1 VSSRAF
7 ALATLIMAS
16 GLLSS
21 TAEAQ
26 EPPEPMP
33 TAVTSQQTVALGDV
47 VDVSGEGWPPDSLV
61 VIEVCG
67 NLGAGGSLDCTVPT
81 PERGV
86 DREGRFRIPVTVT
99 PPPTPCPCAVIVT
112 GVSGTQHLVLPL
124 TIEGAPTEPGR
135 GEPAPAPALVVEA
148 ARLEGSGPWTA
159 WFGAPASRTLVLT
172 VRNTGTAP
180 ADARLTLAAGPGDNP
195 HGWVPE
201 TQPGPLDPGERRTLR
216 TPVRFDPLGFGR
228 HVVVG
233 EIAAPGTEMPFEVGT
248 SIHPWGLYA
257 AALVALGAIA
267 VATFNRLRHRGT
279 SSTKARPGR
288 AT

>member
-1 VSSRAF
+1 MSRSAF

-16 GLLSS
+16 GLLLS

-26 EPPEPMP
+26 EPPDPMP
-33 TAVTSQQTVALGDV
+33 TAVLAQQTVAVGDV

-67 NLGAGGSLDCTVPT
+67 NLGVGGSLDCAVPT

-86 DREGRFRIPVTVT
+86 DRDGRFRIPVTVT
-99 PPPTPCPCAVIVT
+99 APPTPCPCAVIVT
-112 GVSGTQHLVLPL
+112 GLSGTQPLVLPL
-124 TIEGAPTEPGR
+124 TIEGVPVEPG
-135 GEPAPAPALVVEA
+135 GESAPAPALVVEA

-172 VRNTGTAP
+172 VRNTGAAP
-180 ADARLTLAAGPGDNP
+180 ADPRLTLAAGPGDNP
-195 HGWVPE
+195 HGWVSV
-201 TQPGPLDPGERRTLR
+201 TQPGRLDPGERNTLR

-228 HVVVG
+228 HVVAG
-233 EIAAPGTEMPFEVGT
+233 EIAAPGTEVPFQVGT

-257 AALVALGAIA
+257 AALLGLGAIVA
-267 VATFNRLRHRGT
+267 ATFTRLRHRGT
-279 SSTKARPGR
+279 SSTNEHTGRP
-288 AT
+288 T